1 MEFSIYQD
9 SRRGGR
15 KTNQDR
21 VGYTYSRDALL
32 MVVCDGMGGHT
43 GGEIASH
50 LVVRLFLER
59 FEQEAQPMLR
69 SPTIFMQ
76 DTMQRAHKALLDYAT
91 RFRLVDTPRTT
102 VVACVIQANYV
113 YWAHA
118 GDSRL
123 YMFRDGKLAH
133 LTRDHSK
140 VQYLVD
146 SGAITQKQAGTHP
159 DRNKVFSCL
168 GGEIEPA
175 IDYSPR
181 TPLVGGDV
189 LLMATDGLWASFEP
203 EEIGPWMNQGSVL
216 NTTSLL
222 LTEGQRR
229 AGEHCDNLSA
239 IGLRWGNAAK
249 VAKDPTPTVTETM
262 RLGEFTTQMDR
273 TVTLAD
279 PLTGDSTLSEH
290 EMEQAIDEIQRTL
303 HRYGKS

>member
-50 LVVRLFLER
+50 LCVRLFLER

-69 SPTIFMQ
+69 SPTMFLQ
-76 DTMQRAHKALLDYAT
+76 DAMQRSHQALLDYAA
-91 RFRLVDTPRTT
+91 RFKLVDTPRTT
-102 VVACVIQANYV
+102 CVAAVIQANYI

-123 YMFRDGKLAH
+123 YMFRGGALSQQ
-133 LTRDHSK
+133 TRDHSK
-140 VQYLVD
+140 VQYLLD
-146 SGAITQKQAGTHP
+146 SGLISAKDALVHP

-168 GGEIEPA
+168 GGEVEPA

-181 TPLVGGDV
+181 LPLQSGDV
-189 LLMATDGLWASFEP
+189 LLLATDGLWAQFDP
-203 EEIGPWMNQGSVL
+203 AEIGPWMNTGSVL
-216 NTTSLL
+216 NTTRLL
-222 LTEGQRR
+222 LTEAQRR

-239 IGLRWGNAAK
+239 IGLRWGNAKLA
-249 VAKDPTPTVTETM
+249 AAGEPTLTETM
-262 RLGEFTTQMDR
+262 RMGEITTQMDR
-273 TVTLAD
+273 TVTLLD
-279 PLTGDSTLSEH
+279 SETGMATLSDK
-290 EMEQAIDEIQRTL
+290 EMENAIEEIQRTL
-303 HRYGKS
+303 NRYGKNT

>member
-32 MVVCDGMGGHT
+32 MIVCDGMGGHA

-69 SPTIFMQ
+69 SPTLFIQ
-76 DTMQRAHKALLDYAT
+76 DTLHRAHQALLDYAM
-91 RFRLVDTPRTT
+91 RFKLLDTPRTT
-102 VVACVIQANYV
+102 CVVCVVQANYV

-123 YMFRDGKLAH
+123 YMFRGGKL
-133 LTRDHSK
+133 LKQTRDHSK
-140 VQYLVD
+140 VQYLID
-146 SGAITQKQAGTHP
+146 AGAITPKQATEHP

-168 GGEIEPA
+168 GGEIDPS

-181 TPLVGGDV
+181 TPLQVGDV
-189 LLMATDGLWASFEP
+189 ILICTDGLWAQFEA
-203 EEIGPWMNQGSVL
+203 EEIGPWMNTGSVL
-216 NTTSLL
+216 NSTSLL

-229 AGEHCDNLSA
+229 AGEGCDNLSA
-239 IGLRWGNAAK
+239 IGLRWGSAK
-249 VAKDPTPTVTETM
+249 VVNEGSPTLTETM

-279 PLTGDSTLSEH
+279 PTTGDTTLTDG
-290 EMEQAIDEIQRTL
+290 EMERAIEEIQRTL
-303 HRYGKS
+303 NRYGKS

>member
-50 LVVRLFLER
+50 LCVRLFLER

-69 SPTIFMQ
+69 SPTLFIQ
-76 DTMQRAHKALLDYAT
+76 DTMQRAHTALLDYAA
-91 RFRLVDTPRTT
+91 RFKLVDTPRTT
-102 VVACVIQANYV
+102 CVACVIQANYV
-113 YWAHA
+113 YWAHS

-123 YMFRDGKLAH
+123 YMFRNSGLIH
-133 LTRDHSK
+133 QTRDHSK

-146 SGAITQKQAGTHP
+146 SGLITPAQALTHP

-168 GGEIEPA
+168 GGEVEPA

-181 TPLVGGDV
+181 LPLQNGDT
-189 LLMATDGLWASFEP
+189 LLLASDGLWAQFDP
-203 EEIGPWMNQGSVL
+203 AEIGPWLSTGSVL

-222 LTEGQRR
+222 LTEAQRR
-229 AGEHCDNLSA
+229 AGDHCDNLSA
-239 IGLRWGNAAK
+239 IGLRWGSAK
-249 VAKDPTPTVTETM
+249 VRTEGAPTVTETM
-262 RLGEFTTQMDR
+262 RQGEFTTQMDR
-273 TVTLAD
+273 TMTLVD
-279 PLTGDSTLSEH
+279 SETGASTLSDA
-290 EMEQAIDEIQRTL
+290 EMEHAIEEIQRTL
-303 HRYGKS
+303 NRYGRS

>member
-59 FEQEAQPMLR
+59 FEQEAQSMLR
-69 SPTIFMQ
+69 SPTLFIQ
-76 DTMQRAHKALLDYAT
+76 DTMQRAHQALLDYAS
-91 RFRLVDTPRTT
+91 RFKLVDTPRTT
-102 VVACVIQANYV
+102 CVVCILQANYA

-123 YMFRDGKLAH
+123 YMFRNGKLFKQ
-133 LTRDHSK
+133 TRDHSK

-146 SGAITQKQAGTHP
+146 AGAITAKQAAVHP

-168 GGEIEPA
+168 GGEVEPA

-181 TPLVGGDV
+181 LPLVNGDV
-189 LLMATDGLWASFEP
+189 MLLCSDGLWAAFEP
-203 EEIGPWMNQGSVL
+203 EELGPWMNTGSVL

-222 LTEGQRR
+222 LTEAQRR
-229 AGEHCDNLSA
+229 IGDGCDNLSA
-239 IGLRWGNAAK
+239 IGLRWGSAK
-249 VAKDPTPTVTETM
+249 VATEGAPTITETM

-273 TVTLAD
+273 TVTLVD
-279 PLTGDSTLSEH
+279 PTTGDNSLSDSD
-290 EMEQAIDEIQRTL
+290 MERAIAEIQRTL
-303 HRYGKS
+303 NRYGRSE

>member
-21 VGYTYSRDALL
+21 VGYTYSRDSLL

-50 LVVRLFLER
+50 LAVRLFLER

-69 SPTIFMQ
+69 SPTLFIQ
-76 DTMQRAHKALLDYAT
+76 DTMQRAHRALLDYAQ
-91 RFRLVDTPRTT
+91 RFKLVDTPRTT
-102 VVACVIQANYV
+102 CVVCVVQANYI

-123 YMFRDGKLAH
+123 YMFRGGKIAH
-133 LTRDHSK
+133 QTRDHSK

-146 SGAITQKQAGTHP
+146 SGAITAKQAQVHP

-175 IDYSPR
+175 VDYSPR
-181 TPLVGGDV
+181 IPMQQGDV
-189 LLMATDGLWASFEP
+189 VLISTDGLWGQFLP
-203 EEIGPWMNQGSVL
+203 EEIGPWMNTGSVL

-222 LTEGQRR
+222 LTEAQRR
-229 AGEHCDNLSA
+229 AGENSDNLSA
-239 IGLRWGNAAK
+239 IGLRWGSAK
-249 VAKDPTPTVTETM
+249 VATEGAPTITETM
-262 RLGEFTTQMDR
+262 RMGEFTTQMDR
-273 TVTLAD
+273 TVTLMD
-279 PLTGDSTLSEH
+279 SETGASTLSDN
-290 EMEQAIDEIQRTL
+290 EMERAIEEIQQTL
-303 HRYGKS
+303 NRYGRT